1 MTSIPIEKVR
11 LYRMVMADHQC
22 PWGLKAEALLKQQ
35 GKTREARELQAK
47 FGGSASRK

>member
-1 MTSIPIEKVR
+1 MFFGSWATGTGTLPGTRVLSK
-11 LYRMVMADHQC
+11 L
-22 PWGLKAEALLKQQ
+22 LALLKQQ